1 MGYWLRV
8 LVKVNGDSMD
18 GNFVLGCSMIVRVFV
33 FLAEGVGVVSKGLL
47 LLVAK
52 KVYYFFSLF

>member
-52 KVYYFFSLF
+52 TVYYFFSLF